1 MKFSNII
8 ILVIVV
14 VLFILCFRFIVGY
27 LAIGLTILFLCAVL
41 GHFVSVNTFR
51 YYAKRP
57 VFTISAWP
65 LVVIDLIKSHIF

>member
-8 ILVIVV
+8 ILAIVV
-14 VLFILCFRFIVGY
+14 VLFILCFRFIISY
-27 LAIGLTILFLCAVL
+27 LVIGFVILVLCAVL

-65 LVVIDLIKSHIF
+65 LVVIDLIKSHI

>member
-1 MKFSNII
+1 MKFRNII
-8 ILVIVV
+8 LLGLVV
-14 VLFILCFRFIVGY
+14 VLFILSFRFIISYLVIG
-27 LAIGLTILFLCAVL
+27 LAILILCAVL

-65 LVVIDLIKSHIF
+65 LVVIDLVKSHI

>member
-1 MKFSNII
+1 MKFGNII
-8 ILVIVV
+8 FLAIVA
-14 VLFILCFRFIVGY
+14 VLFILSCRFIIGY
-27 LAIGLTILFLCAVL
+27 LVIGLAILVLCAVL

>member
-1 MKFSNII
+1 MKLRNII
-8 ILVIVV
+8 LLGLVV
-14 VLFILCFRFIVGY
+14 VLFILSFRFIIGY
-27 LAIGLTILFLCAVL
+27 LAIGLAILILCAIL

-65 LVVIDLIKSHIF
+65 LVVIDLVKSHI

>member
-1 MKFSNII
+1 MKLGNII
-8 ILVIVV
+8 LLSLVA
-14 VLFILCFRFIVGY
+14 VLFILSFRFIISYLVIG
-27 LAIGLTILFLCAVL
+27 LAILVLCAVL

-65 LVVIDLIKSHIF
+65 LVVIDLIKSHI

>member
-1 MKFSNII
+1 MKLGNFIF
-8 ILVIVV
+8 LVIDA
-14 VLFILCFRFIVGY
+14 VLFILSFRFIIGY
-27 LAIGLTILFLCAVL
+27 LVIGLAILVLCAVL

-65 LVVIDLIKSHIF
+65 LVVIDLIKSHI

>member
-8 ILVIVV
+8 ILAIVV

-27 LAIGLTILFLCAVL
+27 LAIGLVILFLCAVL

-57 VFTISAWP
+57 VFTISTWP
-65 LVVIDLIKSHIF
+65 LVVIDLIKSHI

>member
-1 MKFSNII
+1 MKLGNFIF
-8 ILVIVV
+8 LAIVA
-14 VLFILCFRFIVGY
+14 VLFILSFRFIIGY
-27 LAIGLTILFLCAVL
+27 LVIGLAILVLCAVL

-65 LVVIDLIKSHIF
+65 LVVINLIKSHI

>member
-1 MKFSNII
+1 MKLGNFIF
-8 ILVIVV
+8 LAIVA
-14 VLFILCFRFIVGY
+14 VLFILSFRFIISYLVIG
-27 LAIGLTILFLCAVL
+27 LAILILCAVL

-65 LVVIDLIKSHIF
+65 LVVIDLVKSHI

>member
-1 MKFSNII
+1 MKLGNII
-8 ILVIVV
+8 LLGLVV
-14 VLFILCFRFIVGY
+14 VLFILSFRFIIGY
-27 LAIGLTILFLCAVL
+27 LVIGLAILIMCAIL

-65 LVVIDLIKSHIF
+65 LVVIDLIKSHI

>member
-1 MKFSNII
+1 MKLGNFIF
-8 ILVIVV
+8 LAIVA
-14 VLFILCFRFIVGY
+14 VLFILSFHFIIGY
-27 LAIGLTILFLCAVL
+27 LVIGLAILILCAVL

-65 LVVIDLIKSHIF
+65 LVVIDLIKSHI

>member
-8 ILVIVV
+8 ILAIVV

-27 LAIGLTILFLCAVL
+27 LAIGLTILFLCAVF

-65 LVVIDLIKSHIF
+65 LVVIDLIKSHI

>member
-1 MKFSNII
+1 MKLGNII
-8 ILVIVV
+8 LLGLVV
-14 VLFILCFRFIVGY
+14 VLFILSFRFIIGY
-27 LAIGLTILFLCAVL
+27 LAIGLAILVLCAVL

-65 LVVIDLIKSHIF
+65 LVIIDLVKSHI

>member
-1 MKFSNII
+1 MKLRNII
-8 ILVIVV
+8 LLGLVA
-14 VLFILCFRFIVGY
+14 VLFILSFRFIIGY
-27 LAIGLTILFLCAVL
+27 LVIGLAILVLCAVL

-65 LVVIDLIKSHIF
+65 LVVIDLIKSHI

>member
-8 ILVIVV
+8 ILAIVV

-27 LAIGLTILFLCAVL
+27 LAIGLVILFLCAVL

-65 LVVIDLIKSHIF
+65 LVIIDLVKSHI

>member
-8 ILVIVV
+8 ILAIVV

-27 LAIGLTILFLCAVL
+27 LTIGLVILFLCAVL

-65 LVVIDLIKSHIF
+65 LVVIDLIKSHI

>member
-1 MKFSNII
+1 MKLSNII
-8 ILVIVV
+8 FLIIVA
-14 VLFILCFRFIVGY
+14 VLFILCFRFIISY
-27 LAIGLTILFLCAVL
+27 LVIGFVILILCAIL

-65 LVVIDLIKSHIF
+65 LVVIDLVKSYI

>member
-1 MKFSNII
+1 MKLGNII
-8 ILVIVV
+8 FFVIVA

-27 LAIGLTILFLCAVL
+27 LTIGLAILILCAVL

>member
-1 MKFSNII
+1 MKLGNFIF
-8 ILVIVV
+8 LVIIA
-14 VLFILCFRFIVGY
+14 VLFILSFRFIIGY
-27 LAIGLTILFLCAVL
+27 LVIGLAILVLCAVL

-65 LVVIDLIKSHIF
+65 LVVIDLIKSHI

>member
-8 ILVIVV
+8 ILAIVV
-14 VLFILCFRFIVGY
+14 VLFILCVRFIVGY
-27 LAIGLTILFLCAVL
+27 LAIGLVILFLCAVL

-65 LVVIDLIKSHIF
+65 LVVIDLIKSHI

>member
-8 ILVIVV
+8 ILAIVV

-27 LAIGLTILFLCAVL
+27 LSIGLVILFLCAVL

-65 LVVIDLIKSHIF
+65 LVVIDLIKSHI

>member
-1 MKFSNII
+1 MKLGNII
-8 ILVIVV
+8 LLGLVV

-27 LAIGLTILFLCAVL
+27 LAIGLVILFLCAVL

-65 LVVIDLIKSHIF
+65 LVVIDLIKSHI